1 MSDLLIQDN
10 ENIIIY
16 ADDLIKDINE
26 DFFEVNKW
34 LQNQSADVTYSGR
47 GETIF
52 FEHQNLKCVLKHY
65 YRGGILGHFIRDRYL
80 WTGIDGSRPIREFRR
95 LKELCEMDL
104 PVAKPIGARV
114 KKSGASYTAD
124 LITIEIENSKTLS
137 ELIAEDHVNK
147 NVWEAV
153 GKCLHLFSNKEIYHP
168 DLNTNNILI
177 DDELNVYLIDFDTSS
192 RLHQKI
198 SSKRSTLDRFHR
210 SLKKTF
216 KNSNKKFL
224 ESDWNVIL
232 SHSSID

>member
-34 LQNQSADVTYSGR
+34 LQNQSTDVTDSGR

-52 FEHQNLKCVLKHY
+52 FEYQNLKCVLKHY

-80 WTGIDGSRPIREFRR
+80 WTGIDGSRSIREFRR
-95 LKELCEMDL
+95 LEKLSAMGL
-104 PVAKPIGARV
+104 PVPKPIGARV
-114 KKSGASYTAD
+114 KKSGATYTAD

-137 ELIAEDHVNK
+137 ELIIDDDVDN
-147 NVWEAV
+147 NVWKSI
-153 GKCLHLFSNKEIYHP
+153 GKCLHLFNNKEIYHP

-224 ESDWNVIL
+224 ESDWNIIL